1 MSVLKII
8 VTIVYLIAAVAI
20 IGIVLIQE
28 GKSAGLGSLSGA
40 SGASDSS
47 GGDSYW
53 GQIKGRSLEGKLEL
67 WTKITAG
74 LFLLGALLLMVI

>member
-1 MSVLKII
+1 MAALKVII
-8 VTIVYLIAAVAI
+8 TAVYLIAAVAI
-20 IGIVLIQE
+20 IGIVLMQE
-28 GKSAGLGSLSGA
+28 GKSAGLGSISG
-40 SGASDSS
+40 SGSS

-74 LFLLGALLLMVI
+74 LFLLMALILMLIK